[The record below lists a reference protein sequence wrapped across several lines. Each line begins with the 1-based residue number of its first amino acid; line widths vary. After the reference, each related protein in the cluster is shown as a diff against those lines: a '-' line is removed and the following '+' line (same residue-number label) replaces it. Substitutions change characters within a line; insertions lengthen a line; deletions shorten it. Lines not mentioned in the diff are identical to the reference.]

1 MELRQLEAFAAVMSA
16 GSVTAAGRMLGR
28 SQPAI
33 SRLLQ
38 DLESEIGYALF
49 ARSGPRVTPTEQG
62 FLLYEDVER
71 AMVGLQQI
79 RTRAQ
84 EIARGEGRPLRLAA
98 TAALS
103 AGLLPRA
110 LADVQDRIGLAQV
123 QLRSASPEQVVHA
136 VLTDAVQLG
145 ITSLPVEHRGVTV
158 HWIGQAPCVV
168 ALHHDDPLAGL
179 ACVPLAA
186 LAGRRIITMS
196 NPYRLRRRL
205 DRAFA
210 QAGAAPAPL
219 METNSSLNAM
229 AAVRAGLGVS
239 VLEPVTAYG
248 APIEGVVV
256 RAIDADI
263 PFLFGVITPGAK
275 PVATAVQSL
284 IDSLAQAA
292 AGLLPGFVRRE
303 AAEHGAVL
311 QSLYGEDTPY
321 TETDPS

>member
-16 GSVTAAGRMLGR
+16 GSVTAAGRLLGR

-49 ARSGPRVTPTEQG
+49 ARSGPRVTPTKQG

-71 AMVGLQQI
+71 ALVGLQQI

-98 TAALS
+98 TPALS

-110 LADVQDRIGLAQV
+110 LAEVQDRIGLAQV
-123 QLRSASPEQVVHA
+123 QLRSAAPEQVVHA

-145 ITSLPVEHRGVTV
+145 ITSLPVEHRGLTV

-168 ALHHDDPLAGL
+168 ALPQDDPLAGL

-186 LAGRRIITMS
+186 LAGRRVITMS

-205 DRAFA
+205 DQAFS
-210 QAGAAPAPL
+210 QAGAAAAPL

-229 AAVRAGLGVS
+229 TAVRAGLGVS

-256 RAIDADI
+256 RAIDIDI

-275 PVATAVQSL
+275 PATAAVQLL
-284 IDSLAQAA
+284 IDALAQAA
-292 AGLLPGFVRRE
+292 ASLLPGFVRRD
-303 AAEHGAVL
+303 AAEHAAVL
-311 QSLYGEDTPY
+311 QSLYGEETPS
-321 TETDPS
+321 TETDPP